1 LFGDADDAVPVE
13 KARAFATHLSGI
25 ENEIVIY
32 PGEAHGFFGKPS
44 QGSTAPAD
52 GWGRL
57 LDFIGARSR
66 RGRPAWAPTFPPSPT
81 RHQLAGPFRRHRVHL
96 DVT

>member
-1 LFGDADDAVPVE
+1 LAAHHCSSPVLALFGDADDAVPVE

-52 GWGRL
+52 AWGRL
-57 LDFIGARSR
+57 LDFIGR
-66 RGRPAWAPTFPPSPT
+66 T
-81 RHQLAGPFRRHRVHL
+81 
-96 DVT
+96 